1 MIETTLW
8 SDGQI
13 HQGDIY
19 KDIDYIEYAEIVDGR
34 VEISKIRYQ
43 YVMVLSQECD
53 LTQDYSERKKDSN
66 DSKVFD
72 KLLQSVI
79 VVPLFNY
86 EQFRTGSHLS
96 NFGYTMATDYSNPK
110 KTPAKTL
117 KQNNN
122 PRYHY
127 VEFDDTIPIIPSV
140 IDFKRFFTVDI
151 NTLYKFRSQN
161 YVCSL
166 NPLFR
171 ERVSQRFANFLSR
184 IGLPVKEQN
193 DINS

>member
-1 MIETTLW
+1 MTNSIKRN
-8 SDGQI
+8 DGQV

-19 KDIDYIEYAEIVDGR
+19 SDIDYIEYAEVIDGR

-53 LTQDYSERKKDSN
+53 LTQDFTERQKEAGMSITH
-66 DSKVFD
+66 D

-79 VVPLFNY
+79 VVPMFNY

-96 NFGYTMATDYSNPK
+96 NLGYSMATDYTNPN

-127 VEFDDTIPIIPSV
+127 LDFDESIPIVPSV
-140 IDFKRFFTVDI
+140 MDFKRFFTIDI
-151 NTLYKFRSQN
+151 NTLYRIRN
-161 YVCSL
+161 DRYVCSVDT
-166 NPLFR
+166 LFR
-171 ERVSQRFANFLSR
+171 ERASQRFANFLSR
-184 IGLPVKEQN
+184 IGLP
-193 DINS
+193 DGR

>member
-1 MIETTLW
+1 MNNTDITIW
-8 SDGQI
+8 MDGQI

-19 KDIDYIEYAEIVDGR
+19 KNIDYLEYAEFVDGR

-53 LTQDYSERKKDSN
+53 LRQDFTERNKESN
-66 DSKVFD
+66 RTFD

-86 EQFRTGSHLS
+86 EHFRTGSHFS
-96 NFGYTMATDYSNPK
+96 NFGYTMATDYTNSN

-117 KQNNN
+117 MQNNN

-127 VEFDDTIPIIPSV
+127 MEFDNSVSIIPSV
-140 IDFKRFFTVDI
+140 VDFKRFFTVDI
-151 NTLYKFRSQN
+151 STLYKIRSQN

-166 NPLFR
+166 NTLFR

-184 IGLPVKEQN
+184 IGLPEGK
-193 DINS
+193 